1 MNKVNILINNF
12 IKKYKFIFIL
22 ILIIFFIIF
31 FYFLIIL
38 DTKKLF
44 NKKLM
49 FIDNKVLGIPLIS
62 SSYKNKSMSSIKQR
76 KSVREIRQ
84 KFIHIID
91 NHDNL
96 EQPEEKIF
104 KSYYQGIQNIE
115 LMNSLKKNL
124 YKCNKK
130 INFFKNELEDKY
142 SKQKNFNRILL
153 YLYNEKKFFENVIK
167 QKQDE
172 IDIKIKNFLLKRFF
186 TFKNEEINSLKENV
200 ANFQM
205 QKSEIIQKIS
215 DFKQKKESIIK
226 VIQNL
231 KINILLL
238 RNQKY
243 KILEFFKIIKKNK
256 KKQLMN
262 FIDIFIQQMNLKYE
276 IYPS

>member
-1 MNKVNILINNF
+1 
-12 IKKYKFIFIL
+12 
-22 ILIIFFIIF
+22 
-31 FYFLIIL
+31 
-38 DTKKLF
+38 
-44 NKKLM
+44 M